1 MNEDTWNAVDSYV
14 EAVLVRED
22 AALLDATR
30 RSAAA
35 GLPPIAVTPA
45 MGRLLHMLARMQG
58 ATRILEIGTLGGYS
72 SIWLARALP
81 PGGRLVTLEADAK
94 HAGIARVNL
103 RESGL
108 EGYVDLRIGTA
119 LETLPMLERE
129 AAGPFDLVFI
139 DADKPSSPEYF
150 EWALKLSRPGTA
162 IVVDNVVRGGR
173 LAQPRTGDAGVD
185 AMRDMTELIG
195 RDPRVTATIVQTV
208 GSKGYDGF
216 LLAVVS

>member
-1 MNEDTWNAVDSYV
+1 MNEETWNAVDSYV
-14 EAVLVRED
+14 EAVLVPQD
-22 AALLDATR
+22 AALLEATR

-35 GLPPIAVTPA
+35 GLPSIAVTPA
-45 MGRLLHMLARMQG
+45 MGRLLHLLARMQG

-81 PGGRLVTLEADAK
+81 KGGRLVTLEADAT
-94 HAGIARVNL
+94 HAGIAQANL

-108 EGYVDLRIGTA
+108 EDYVDLRIGQA
-119 LETLPMLERE
+119 LETLPVLERE

-173 LAQPRTGDAGVD
+173 LAQPGTGDAGVD

-195 RDPRVTATIVQTV
+195 REPRVTATIVQTV
-208 GSKGYDGF
+208 GAKGYDGF
-216 LLAVVS
+216 LLALVS

>member
-139 DADKPSSPEYF
+139 DADKPTSPEYF